1 VKRADAG
8 IFAEAELRDA
18 ELKLATLEQAWPR
31 SRDASDLPNNVKKN
45 GGLAHEVMRV
55 AEQARKLSVESSW
68 QTQSKQGRF

>member
-8 IFAEAELRDA
+8 IFAEGELRDA